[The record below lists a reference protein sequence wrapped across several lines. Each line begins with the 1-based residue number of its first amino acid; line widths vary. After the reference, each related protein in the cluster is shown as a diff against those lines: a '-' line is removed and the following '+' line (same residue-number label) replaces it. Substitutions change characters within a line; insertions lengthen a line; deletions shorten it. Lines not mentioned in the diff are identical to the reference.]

1 MNHFLTFEQLES
13 KYNNYEQRE
22 IYNESVNY
30 SRNDAITVFLS
41 HRHSEDIRL
50 INQVRGFFV
59 SQGANLYID
68 WLDKDMPK
76 VTSSETAEKL
86 KIKIEKSSKF
96 VILATP
102 KSIESIWMPWEIGLA
117 DQMKGLSNIAILPIV
132 HENKT
137 WEKREYYQ
145 LYNRIENVDNR
156 WLVLKPEYS
165 NLGEEL
171 ERWLK
176 Q

>member
-96 VILATP
+96 VI
-102 KSIESIWMPWEIGLA
+102 
-117 DQMKGLSNIAILPIV
+117 
-132 HENKT
+132 
-137 WEKREYYQ
+137 
-145 LYNRIENVDNR
+145 
-156 WLVLKPEYS
+156 
-165 NLGEEL
+165 
-171 ERWLK
+171 
-176 Q
+176 

>member
-1 MNHFLTFEQLES
+1 MNSFLTFEQLES
-13 KYNNYEQRE
+13 KYNNYEQRA
-22 IYNESVNY
+22 IFNESVYY
-30 SRNDAITVFLS
+30 SRDDAITVFLS
-41 HRHSEDIRL
+41 HRHSENITL

-76 VTSSETAEKL
+76 VTGSETAEKL
-86 KIKIEKSSKF
+86 KSKIKKSSKF

-137 WEKREYYQ
+137 WDKREYYQ
-145 LYNRIENVDNR
+145 LYSRIEKVDDK
-156 WLVLKPEYS
+156 WLVLKPGFSYS
-165 NLGEEL
+165 GEEL
-171 ERWLK
+171 KRWLK
-176 Q
+176 L

>member
-1 MNHFLTFEQLES
+1 MNRYLTFEQLES
-13 KYNNYEQRE
+13 KYNNYEQRA
-22 IYNESVNY
+22 IFNESVNY
-30 SRNDAITVFLS
+30 SRNDTITIFLS

-68 WLDKDMPK
+68 WLDKDMPR

-86 KIKIEKSSKF
+86 KIKIKKSSKF

-117 DQMKGLSNIAILPIV
+117 DQMKGISNIAILPIV

-137 WEKREYYQ
+137 WDKREYYQ
-145 LYNRIENVDNR
+145 LYNRIENIDNR
-156 WLVLKPEYS
+156 WLVLNPKYS
-165 NLGEEL
+165 YAEEL

-176 Q
+176 R

>member
-13 KYNNYEQRE
+13 KYNNYEQSE

-30 SRNDAITVFLS
+30 RRNDTITVFLS